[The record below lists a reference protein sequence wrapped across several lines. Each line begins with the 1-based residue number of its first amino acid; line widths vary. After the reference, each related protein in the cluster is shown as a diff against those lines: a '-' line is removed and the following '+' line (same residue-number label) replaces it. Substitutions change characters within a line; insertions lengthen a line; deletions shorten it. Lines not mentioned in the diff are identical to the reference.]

1 MSKSEAKN
9 LLKIAD
15 LRENNG
21 ALLNKNEF
29 SFLDIKI
36 KNVNFTAMKIKIC

>member
-9 LLKIAD
+9 LLQIAD
-15 LRENNG
+15 LRENHG

-29 SFLDIKI
+29 FFLDIKMN
-36 KNVNFTAMKIKIC
+36 NVNFTAMKIKIC